1 MPPAKEM
8 APATTDAIHAIQ
20 KVTAAKPLASAQQ
33 HTPGPPTD
41 LVAMPR
47 SEWSVYLIARQDGF
61 LEGERVGFARGYQAC
76 DDEISTLQ
84 REAAK
89 VVLRMAGI
97 DSFEIRQARAA
108 GRHARAA
115 RPRSEAS

>member
-1 MPPAKEM
+1 MPPISRT
-8 APATTDAIHAIQ
+8 APATDAVQ
-20 KVTAAKPLASAQQ
+20 SLTAAKPLDYAHA
-33 HTPGPPTD
+33 TPGPPTD

-47 SEWSVYLIARQDGF
+47 SEWSAYLVGRQDGIV
-61 LEGERVGFARGYQAC
+61 EGESVGFARGYQAC
-76 DDEISTLQ
+76 EDEISTLQ